1 MFAAA
6 ECLFLYLE
14 SSLRVGS
21 GEPRK
26 EVDLPL
32 QREAATGYPLLPAS
46 SLKGVLRSVARTQ
59 QAPVELFRLLGSEP
73 EAEAE
78 AAGAGQ
84 AQPLQPSSVVV
95 SDGLPLLFP
104 VRSLCGLF
112 AWATS
117 LEIVS
122 RFQRELTAYGVTL
135 PALPQ
140 LPALGPESAG
150 VAPESPLVGAR
161 KTLVLE
167 ELSFM
172 AQASPEVAALG
183 SWLADHAFPDDP
195 VFDYWRQRAAPGLV
209 LLPEAAFR
217 HFVTRSTQI
226 VPRIRIDPTTGTAA
240 EGALWSEEYLP
251 PETLV
256 YALIGVNLPE
266 DPPAWIKK
274 ATDLLDW
281 VRGLAPAYL
290 QIGSG
295 RTLGHGIVRVRWTGP
310 GAGKPAAAK
319 VPKSRAKKA

>member
-46 SLKGVLRSVARTQ
+46 SLKGVLRTAARVQ
-59 QAPVELFRLLGSEP
+59 QAPVELFKMFGSETDS
-73 EAEAE
+73 ESAGEG
-78 AAGAGQ
+78 AGA
-84 AQPLQPSSVVV
+84 AQLQPSSIVV

-104 VRSLCGLF
+104 VRSLSGLF

-117 LEIVS
+117 LEIIA
-122 RFQRELTAYGVTL
+122 RFQRDLTAYGATL

-140 LPALGPESAG
+140 LPALGPDTAG
-150 VAPESPLVGAR
+150 VAPETPLLGAR
-161 KTLVLE
+161 KVLVLE
-167 ELSFM
+167 ELSFT
-172 AQASPEVAALG
+172 AQASPEVASLG
-183 SWLADHAFPDDP
+183 SWLADNAFPDDP
-195 VFDYWRQRAAPGLV
+195 VFDYWRQRAAQGLA
-209 LLPEAAFR
+209 LLPEGAFR
-217 HFVTRSTQI
+217 HFMSRATQI
-226 VPRIRIDPTTGTAA
+226 VPRIRIDPIRGTAA

-256 YALIGVNLPE
+256 YALVGVNLPE
-266 DPPAWIKK
+266 TLPTGIKK
-274 ATDLLDW
+274 AADLLNW
-281 VRGLAPAYL
+281 VHGLAPAYL

-295 RTLGHGIVRVRWTGP
+295 RTLGHGIVRVRWP
-310 GAGKPAAAK
+310 AKPVAAK
-319 VPKSRAKKA
+319 APKSRAKKT